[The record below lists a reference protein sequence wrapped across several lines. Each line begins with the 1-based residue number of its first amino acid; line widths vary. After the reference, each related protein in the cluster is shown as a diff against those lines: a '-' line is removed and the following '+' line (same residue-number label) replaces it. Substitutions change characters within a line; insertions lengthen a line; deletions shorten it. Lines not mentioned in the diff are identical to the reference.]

1 MPGAFPAIERLIGAD
16 RWPPIDPIRI
26 QGVIARRVVA
36 YGIDFCLIGMAV
48 IVAAIFFL
56 GVSLLSIG
64 LLSPSFGLLFLIPA
78 AYHTLTI
85 GLTGATLGQHALGL
99 VVVDTRLQPPS
110 LLQAFVQTMLFYL
123 TVGPTGGLVLLLV
136 FVLPRRCTLHDVIA
150 GTQMI
155 RRESMPG
162 ATRWGR
168 MSA

>member
-1 MPGAFPAIERLIGAD
+1 MSGVHPAIERLLGAD
-16 RWPPIDPIRI
+16 RWAPIDPLRV

-36 YGIDFCLIGMAV
+36 YGIDFCLIGFAV

-64 LLSPSFGLLFLIPA
+64 LLTPSFGLLFLIPA
-78 AYHTLTI
+78 TYHTLTI
-85 GLTGATLGQHALGL
+85 GMTGATLGQHALGL
-99 VVVDTRLQPPS
+99 AVVDTRLQPPS
-110 LLQAFVQTMLFYL
+110 LLQAFVQTVLFYV

-155 RRESMPG
+155 RRVPISG
-162 ATRWGR
+162 ATQWGR